1 MRVLAYVAF
10 LVIVGLLGCAADRE
24 AFVPTIE
31 VGLDTFEMRI
41 HAFGELQAAKATP
54 LELPRSL
61 RGLQRVARLA
71 DEGQTV
77 LEGEIVCELD
87 ADPIDREIDSH

>member
-1 MRVLAYVAF
+1 MRVLAYVAL

-54 LELPRSL
+54 LQLPRSL
-61 RGLQRVARLA
+61 RGLQRIARLA
-71 DEGQTV
+71 DEGQKV
-77 LEGEIVCELD
+77 L
-87 ADPIDREIDSH
+87 